1 MKIDS
6 GWKLIAA
13 FLGMLVGFNLPEI
26 FNFLKSLLG
35 G

>member
-13 FLGMLVGFNLPEI
+13 LAGIFVGFNLPEI
-26 FNFLKSLLG
+26 FNFLKSLFG
-35 G
+35 F

>member
-6 GWKLIAA
+6 GFKLIAA
-13 FLGMLVGFNLPEI
+13 LLGILAGFYLPEI
-26 FNFLKSLLG
+26 FNFLKALFG

>member
-6 GWKLIAA
+6 GFKLIVALIA
-13 FLGMLVGFNLPEI
+13 LFVGFMLPDI
-26 FNFLKSLLG
+26 FNFLKSLFG